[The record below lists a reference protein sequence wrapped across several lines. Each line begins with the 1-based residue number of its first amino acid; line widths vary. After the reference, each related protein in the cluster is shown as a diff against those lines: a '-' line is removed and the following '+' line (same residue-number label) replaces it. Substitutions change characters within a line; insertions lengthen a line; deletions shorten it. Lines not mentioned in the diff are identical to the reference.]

1 MVSLVAALPCCYLA
15 YRWAVWERVVGLWRG
30 RSAREAGGGEEAAAE
45 AEVASLRHEIRQLR
59 AEAARA
65 SLGVTF
71 VETLSPDEVI
81 REWNR
86 AHGSGGG

>member
-1 MVSLVAALPCCYLA
+1 MSLVAASACRHLA
-15 YRWAVWERVVGLWRG
+15 FRWAVWERVVGLWRG
-30 RSAREAGGGEEAAAE
+30 RSAREVGGGEEAAAE

-71 VETLSPDEVI
+71 VETLPPEEVV
-81 REWNR
+81 REWSR
-86 AHGSGGG
+86 AHGSGSG

>member
-1 MVSLVAALPCCYLA
+1 MSLVAVSPFRYLA
-15 YRWAVWERVVGLWRG
+15 FRWAVWERVVGLWRG

-45 AEVASLRHEIRQLR
+45 AEVAGLRHEIRQLR